1 MDGSENLSQCAESSK
16 PCRII
21 EVESGFLQKAAFLN
35 SCIDLATPIIPCMQP
50 WATILIF
57 LAIGASGT
65 AQDVAPSAASAP
77 LLVIAKLP
85 PPVYPAI
92 ARAARVTGDVSL
104 TLTLRRD
111 GTIDAVHA
119 ISGPP
124 MLRDYAEE
132 LARQTLFECR
142 NCLAEPTSHPLTVRY
157 AMDTAVASYH
167 DPSYPRVAQLN
178 GVIIIVTDQPVMI
191 SDPAIDRTRVRSWK
205 CLYLW
210 RCGWREE

>member
-1 MDGSENLSQCAESSK
+1 
-16 PCRII
+16 
-21 EVESGFLQKAAFLN
+21 VESGFLQKAAFLN
-35 SCIDLATPIIPCMQP
+35 SCIDLAAPIIPCMRP
-50 WATILIF
+50 WVTILLLF
-57 LAIGASGT
+57 AVGAIGV
-65 AQDVAPSAASAP
+65 AQDVTPSAAPAP
-77 LLVIAKLP
+77 LLVISKLP

-92 ARAARVTGDVSL
+92 ARAARVTGDVNL
-104 TLTLRRD
+104 TVMLRRD

-124 MLRDYAEE
+124 MLRDHAEE
-132 LARQTLFECR
+132 LARQTQFECG
-142 NCLAEPTSHPLTVRY
+142 NCSAEPTSLPLTVRY
-157 AMDTAVASYH
+157 AMAPAASDH

-205 CLYLW
+205 CFYLW